1 MINKIYKRV
10 HSRYLNI
17 FKLFFF
23 LKYVFTIFI
32 IAISVFL
39 LIPKLF
45 DYKKKQEIIK
55 EYLVNYY
62 NLELNNYDAIEYK
75 VFPLP
80 NLSIINVNLKV
91 QNKPVNI
98 KSNNINIFLNFKNI
112 YNYQN
117 FKAKKITLDGNEVF
131 LDISKTKDLLR
142 YFNSLKYKLKV
153 KNLNLNFK
161 KKNNFLIK
169 IKNINFSNYGYQ
181 KYQFHGVLFDK
192 KFKASLA
199 NNNKR
204 LSFQLLNS
212 GIKANFEFNNKSTI
226 NLIKGSSKVSILGNL
241 FLFNF
246 YLNSN
251 ELKIIQSN
259 FRNEKLS
266 LSLDTLIKFSPFFSI
281 TSKININE
289 IAKNLV
295 GTINLDKI
303 LKNKEIIKKLN
314 SEVNINYKS
323 KKFFTEL
330 INSYQ
335 SDSSLSH
342 GRLVF
347 SNKIFITGGEMNC
360 EGEGVLIDEYPR
372 LNFICLI
379 KTSST
384 KKLLRKFSIS
394 KKINDEPLNLYV
406 EGSLNLLNKKI
417 NFKKINNK
425 KSYSANLS
433 DLKYFK
439 EKFENILFDESFF
452 KIFDKDKIKQFLLEI
467 V

>member
-1 MINKIYKRV
+1 M
-10 HSRYLNI
+10 
-17 FKLFFF
+17 
-23 LKYVFTIFI
+23 
-32 IAISVFL
+32 
-39 LIPKLF
+39 
-45 DYKKKQEIIK
+45 
-55 EYLVNYY
+55 
-62 NLELNNYDAIEYK
+62 
-75 VFPLP
+75 
-80 NLSIINVNLKV
+80 
-91 QNKPVNI
+91 
-98 KSNNINIFLNFKNI
+98 
-112 YNYQN
+112 
-117 FKAKKITLDGNEVF
+117 
-131 LDISKTKDLLR
+131 
-142 YFNSLKYKLKV
+142 
-153 KNLNLNFK
+153 
-161 KKNNFLIK
+161 
-169 IKNINFSNYGYQ
+169 
-181 KYQFHGVLFDK
+181 
-192 KFKASLA
+192 
-199 NNNKR
+199 
-204 LSFQLLNS
+204 
-212 GIKANFEFNNKSTI
+212 
-226 NLIKGSSKVSILGNL
+226 SILGNL